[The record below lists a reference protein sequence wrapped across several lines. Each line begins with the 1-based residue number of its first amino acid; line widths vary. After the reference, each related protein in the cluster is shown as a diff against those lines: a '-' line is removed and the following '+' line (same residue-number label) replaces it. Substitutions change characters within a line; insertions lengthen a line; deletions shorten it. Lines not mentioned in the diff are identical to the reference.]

1 MFKSSIL
8 LIRLIRSY
16 NITYILTAI
25 VTIVCTD
32 WLMSCYIQD
41 CIDLQS
47 INILNYIGFIQ
58 ELYYRIIGIY
68 RNIIYIYIYDI
79 YIYIY
84 IYVLYYIY
92 IYYHTYFL
100 MNHFSAHQRKHFVDF
115 VPPLRGP
122 PGRAGGKGRA
132 FQMGFQ
138 IALKNMGTVKFL
150 AILAA
155 GWRTGKAT
163 VCMEFGFLMA
173 KSGFPLWWL
182 DVAKWWSTM

>member
-1 MFKSSIL
+1 MVYIYIYCISYVLILCWWFDVWYNQFGPIVMFKSSIL
-8 LIRLIRSY
+8 LIPLIRSY

-41 CIDLQS
+41 CIDFYR

-68 RNIIYIYIYDI
+68 RD
-79 YIYIY
+79 IYIY

-92 IYYHTYFL
+92 IAILTVWWI
-100 MNHFSAHQRKHFVDF
+100 MSRAPQKKHFVDF

-132 FQMGFQ
+132 SQMGFQ
-138 IALKNMGTVKFL
+138 IVLKNMGTVS
-150 AILAA
+150 I
-155 GWRTGKAT
+155 
-163 VCMEFGFLMA
+163 
-173 KSGFPLWWL
+173 
-182 DVAKWWSTM
+182 